1 MRKYLILSFIFL
13 LSAVFTYAHAE
24 TGSSGYWFFNGLNL
38 NNNKYPTLESVTTDI
53 VAFHNAHPG
62 AYPREA
68 EPLAPIYPPSLAQGI
83 QGTVRWKMITFEP
96 GKKYDQQAFAN
107 YQMCPVGQIYYES
120 TNKCQSEPPP
130 PKCTPGEI
138 VSSGLYDIGPIATSS
153 VPQGIC
159 HRGCYVNFTG
169 DSPVARALVG
179 GKYHYYAR
187 GHYEKVGDSCSVPG
201 DAPAGLGNTPTPT
214 CGSGQT
220 LTFGTGKPSCINTPG
235 TGGGTPTPA
244 NPHTPDAPKPPEET
258 KEEKHPPTT
267 NPDGSTSQTTT
278 TTYPDGSTKNETTTT
293 KTDGSTSTTITTTPA
308 AIDPTKTPDPMK
320 DFCSINPNN
329 KLCKDTDER
338 SWGRPDGVGK
348 EFDIPT
354 KDEEIEAKK
363 DEFKQLLQQ
372 IRGEVQGLF
381 NWSGAGGAGQLGCS
395 GSVNILG
402 ANFQICLGQYSE
414 QLSLIADGLVFL
426 SLLLALF
433 IILA

>member
-1 MRKYLILSFIFL
+1 MRKYLFLPFILLLFGIF
-13 LSAVFTYAHAE
+13 THAHAE
-24 TGSSGYWFFNGLNL
+24 TQPAEMQYQVHDFGWFSTKVTSCDAAMGKQFAGMTINQATYQSGSCSIQANGWYNTVISIAE
-38 NNNKYPTLESVTTDI
+38 KYACPSTGGWTINSATPPMCSRPDCGIGET
-53 VAFHNAHPG
+53 
-62 AYPREA
+62 REA
-68 EPLAPIYPPSLAQGI
+68 DGSCVAL
-83 QGTVRWKMITFEP
+83 
-96 GKKYDQQAFAN
+96 
-107 YQMCPVGQIYYES
+107 
-120 TNKCQSEPPP
+120 
-130 PKCTPGEI
+130 PKCTPGEV
-138 VSSGLYDIGPIATSS
+138 VSSGLYDIGTSATNHVQQS
-153 VPQGIC
+153 IC

-187 GHYEKVGDSCSVPG
+187 GQYEKVGDSCSVPG
-201 DAPAGLGNTPTPT
+201 DAPAGLGNTPSPT

-220 LTFGTGKPSCINTPG
+220 LTYGTGKPSCINTPG
-235 TGGGTPTPA
+235 TGGGDPTPA

-258 KEEKHPPTT
+258 KEEKQPPST

-278 TTYPDGSTKNETTTT
+278 TTYPDGSTKSETTTT
-293 KTDGSTSTTITTTPA
+293 KPDGSTSTTITTTPA

-320 DFCSINPNN
+320 DFCSTNPNN